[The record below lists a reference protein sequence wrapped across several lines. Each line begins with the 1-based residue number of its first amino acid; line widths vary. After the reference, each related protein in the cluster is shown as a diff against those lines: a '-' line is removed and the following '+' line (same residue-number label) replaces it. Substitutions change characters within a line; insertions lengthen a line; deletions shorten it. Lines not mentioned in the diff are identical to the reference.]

1 MAGTTAWSL
10 TFRLTMTV
18 EDPTAV
24 SGVGNE
30 AEAVKRSLPENA
42 DDGGRDHLR
51 ATPVQSTRVQTG
63 IVTVI
68 AIVSTRGIDEPG
80 AEAENDVLVG
90 MGDTSLPTR
99 DVYPYLS
106 LWAAPG
112 G

>member
-30 AEAVKRSLPENA
+30 AEAVKKSLPENA

-51 ATPVQSTRVQTG
+51 ATPVQ
-63 IVTVI
+63 
-68 AIVSTRGIDEPG
+68 STRGIDEPG